1 MTATNSRSKPLWRWT
16 KRILLTLGVLV
27 FLFIFVVV
35 PYFFSHLITHA
46 KTRSFELKISDT
58 PATYGVAYQ
67 DVVFA
72 AADAETL
79 NAGDENASNGAV
91 SFVPAISG
99 WYLPHDS
106 ARAVIIYAH
115 GLFRSRQEVLERA
128 CELWQHGYAGL
139 ILDMRRHGTST
150 GRITSMGF
158 LERNDI
164 LGAVTYLRDQR
175 QLDLPIVAY
184 GVSMGAAATLLA
196 GAESQEI
203 DAIIVDSSFLSFE
216 NTITHHAKL
225 FLNLPRFPIVDLII
239 LMTKWRVGFS
249 GDQFNMAAAAER
261 IGDRPILFIASA
273 NDTRMPVAVAE
284 RLFES
289 ASSTRKKFEVIP
301 DATHGAAYRT
311 HPARYIRVVLDFLDE
326 AVPAQFGSQR

>member
-1 MTATNSRSKPLWRWT
+1 MTPKNSRSRTLWRWT
-16 KRILLTLGVLV
+16 KRILLTLGILV

-35 PYFFSHLITHA
+35 PFFFSHLITHA
-46 KTRSFELKISDT
+46 KTRSFELKITDT
-58 PATYGVAYQ
+58 PATYGVPYQ

-72 AADAETL
+72 AADAETVSTSGV
-79 NAGDENASNGAV
+79 AGSNGTAT
-91 SFVPAISG
+91 FVPAISG

-139 ILDMRRHGTST
+139 VLDLRRHGTST
-150 GRITSMGF
+150 GEMTSMGY

-164 LGAVTYLRDQR
+164 LGAVAYLRDQR
-175 QLDLPIVAY
+175 QLDLAIVAY

-196 GAESQEI
+196 SAESDAI
-203 DAIIVDSSFLSFE
+203 DAIIVESSFLSFE

-284 RLFES
+284 RLYES
-289 ASSTRKKFEVIP
+289 ASSSRKQFEVIP
-301 DATHGAAYRT
+301 DASHGAAYRT
-311 HPARYIRVVLDFLDE
+311 HPELYIRTVLDFLDE
-326 AVPAQFGSQR
+326 AVPAGQ